1 LQTLKLGVMGL
12 LINCLLY
19 TILSLAFVDKAIFW
33 QIIGIMCM
41 GFLLGGLSRVY
52 DTKLSLLTASMI
64 HLLGSWVIF
73 SITAYFLKWFSF
85 RLSIFL
91 GASLLFTGIFLL
103 IWTIFYYG
111 RKKELQAINKQLK

>member
-1 LQTLKLGVMGL
+1 MQTLKLGTIGL
-12 LINCLLY
+12 LISCFLY
-19 TILSLAFVDKAIFW
+19 MIISLAFVDKAIFW
-33 QIIGIMCM
+33 QILGVMCM
-41 GFLLGGLSRVY
+41 GFMLGGLSRVY
-52 DTKLSLLTASMI
+52 DTKLSLLSASMI

-85 RLSIFL
+85 KLSIFL
-91 GASLLFTGIFLL
+91 GASLFFAGIFLL